1 MRALTVNGVAI
12 DDTFA
17 EAFDMRATA
26 IVITAPTAR
35 WAAQA
40 AATMTGFA
48 TSVIA
53 CGCEAGL
60 ERVLSPRETPDGRPG
75 VRVLMFAVSTAEL
88 QRQLQNRVG
97 QCVLTSPGS
106 ACYAGIDAGEDKLKL
121 GAAIRFFGD
130 GWQIAKRL
138 GARRYWRVPVMDG
151 EFVCESTTHLTKS
164 AVGGG
169 NLIVMGASAAKT
181 LAATEAAVKAM
192 REVGDVI
199 MPFPG
204 GIARSGS
211 KVGSKYKGASASTN
225 DAYCPTLKGAV
236 DERSRPRDRL
246 GARNRHRRPHQRGC
260 RRGDARGARRD
271 RRTRPRPRRVARR
284 RRQLRRQAR
293 PAPLSP
299 QGSPAVRP
307 LTFASRGAPAQRLD
321 LSPLTPQNLAGKT
334 VAEIARIELGTTRVR
349 VTAGD
354 VFRIR
359 EGDPAAILIE
369 GGSAR
374 FDRVGMGMTAGAI
387 HVEGEVGVE
396 AGRLMSGGQLT
407 IRGAAGPFAASGMKG
422 GTLEIEGDAG
432 ERLGGPLSGET
443 VGMSGGLVLVR
454 GDAGPRAGD
463 RLRRGVIL
471 IEGRAGAYAGSRMIA
486 GTLAIGGEA
495 GDLPGYLMGRGTI
508 LLGRGATLLSPTF
521 GDCGEHDLVAA
532 RLLAD
537 YVARASAK
545 LAGLFRRPLRRL
557 AGDLAALGKGEI
569 LLPRP

>member
-1 MRALTVNGVAI
+1 MPELTVNGIGI

-26 IVITAPTAR
+26 LVITAPTER

-40 AATMTGFA
+40 AETMTGFA
-48 TSVIA
+48 TSVIG
-53 CGCEAGL
+53 CGCEAAI
-60 ERVLSPRETPDGRPG
+60 ESVRPAQETPDGRPG

-88 QRQLQNRVG
+88 QKQLQNRVG

-106 ACYAGIDAGEDKLKL
+106 ACYAGIDAGDDKLKL
-121 GAAIRFFGD
+121 GDAIRFFGD

-151 EFVCESTTHLTKS
+151 EFVCELTTWLTKK

-169 NLIVMGASAAKT
+169 NLIVMGASQAKT
-181 LAATEAAVKAM
+181 LAATEAAVTAM
-192 REVGDVI
+192 REVADVI

-211 KVGSKYKGASASTN
+211 KVGSKYKGAQRF
-225 DAYCPTLKGAV
+225 DQ
-236 DERSRPRDRL
+236 RSLLPDLEGRGRQRAQPRDRL
-246 GARNRHRRPHQRGC
+246 GARDRHRRPHQRRG
-260 RRGDARGARRD
+260 RRSDARGARSDCRD
-271 RRTRPRPRRVARR
+271 GSPEGRVACRR
-284 RRQLRRQAR
+284 WQLRRQAR
-293 PAPLSP
+293 PASLSP
-299 QGSPAVRP
+299 QGSPPLNP
-307 LTFASRGAPAQRLD
+307 LTFSLRAAPAQRLD

-334 VAEIARIELGTTRVR
+334 IAEIERIDVGTTRVR

-359 EGDPAAILIE
+359 DGDPTTLVVE
-369 GGSAR
+369 GGAER
-374 FDRVGMGMTAGAI
+374 FDRVGMGLTAGSI
-387 HVEGEVGVE
+387 RVEGEVGVE

-407 IRGAAGPFAASGMKG
+407 IHGRAGPFAGSGMKG
-422 GTLEIEGDAG
+422 GTLTIQGDAG
-432 ERLGGPLSGET
+432 ERLAGPLSGET
-443 VGMSGGLVLVR
+443 VGMSGGVLHVS
-454 GDAGPRAGD
+454 GDAGERAGD
-463 RLRRGVIL
+463 RLRRGFIL
-471 IEGRAGAYAGSRMIA
+471 IEGRAGSYAGSRMIA

-508 LLGRGATLLSPTF
+508 LLGRGATLVSPSF
-521 GDCGEHDLVAA
+521 GDCGEHELVAA

-537 YVARASAK
+537 YVAQGSVK
-545 LAGLFRRPLRRL
+545 LAELFRRPLRRL

-569 LLPRP
+569 LLPRQ